1 MRAWLAARLS
11 SEEGGLSHTG
21 RVEIRARKAGAN
33 AAARALLQTGALLP
47 TAREDRTLEVVLAR
61 HFMLLQKSTDSAG
74 AEKRTHLHFT
84 RSGSVRG
91 RAPSPPPLLYVRKC
105 AEYAAGEE
113 ALAPSSQRKPHVTV
127 PESGCDPRM
136 AREAG
141 DGRHPGSSWWAA
153 LHGTLAYTVSA
164 ASVDSRFA
172 KANRGPRG
180 GDRDVRGTVEPGVA
194 GRIRRATNPE
204 PPAEADRAS

>member
-21 RVEIRARKAGAN
+21 RVERRARKAGAN

-113 ALAPSSQRKPHVTV
+113 ALAPHRNGNLT
-127 PESGCDPRM
+127 
-136 AREAG
+136 
-141 DGRHPGSSWWAA
+141 
-153 LHGTLAYTVSA
+153 
-164 ASVDSRFA
+164 
-172 KANRGPRG
+172 
-180 GDRDVRGTVEPGVA
+180 
-194 GRIRRATNPE
+194 
-204 PPAEADRAS
+204 